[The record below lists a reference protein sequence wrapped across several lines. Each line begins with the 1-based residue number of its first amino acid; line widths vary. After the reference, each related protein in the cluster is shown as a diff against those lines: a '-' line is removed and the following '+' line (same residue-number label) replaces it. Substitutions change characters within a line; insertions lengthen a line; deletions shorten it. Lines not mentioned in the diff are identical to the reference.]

1 MALTTEQQ
9 EMLDAQQANALA
21 LETFRATN
29 QTASAARLAKIEAVR
44 MAKDVLM
51 ENNRSKP
58 ADSRELSSAEI
69 TSFATALLTFI
80 DA

>member
-9 EMLDAQQANALA
+9 AMLDAQQANQLA
-21 LETFRATN
+21 LETFRAST
-29 QTASAARLAKIEAVR
+29 QAASDTRTAKIEAVR

-69 TSFATALLTFI
+69 TTFATALLTFI
-80 DA
+80 TA